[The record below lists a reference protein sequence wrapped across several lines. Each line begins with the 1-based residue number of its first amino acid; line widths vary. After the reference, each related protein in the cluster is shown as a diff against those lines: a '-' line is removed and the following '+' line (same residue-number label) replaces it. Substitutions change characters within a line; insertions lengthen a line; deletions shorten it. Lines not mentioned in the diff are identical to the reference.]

1 LTIDVAGHAVFLPAL
16 ALAGL
21 GVGFVAGMFGIGGGF
36 ILTPLLT
43 IGFGIPAPIAVG
55 SSLCQKI
62 GTSAGSLV
70 KYRQYRYGEPRMDW
84 IMMGGS
90 LVGTYAGTA
99 ALRAL
104 DRKGMIV
111 VFGHSIALVNVIIEL
126 VYVAMLVATVIAT
139 ARTIGMATR
148 DQTIPGPLARVR
160 LPPHVRL
167 PAVGLHVSVP
177 IAVYVGFVT
186 GALSGLLG
194 ISGGVALLPVLIYGY
209 GLSMRD
215 AAGTGLI
222 MLLVTVIAGTAEQAW
237 HNQVD
242 LRVALGVLAGS
253 AVGAQLGAR
262 ATHVWSGRSLRLAL
276 CALLSVVAAAIL
288 AHLTI
293 SVLE

>member
-1 LTIDVAGHAVFLPAL
+1 MFLPAL

-62 GTSAGSLV
+62 GTSAGSLM

-84 IMMGGS
+84 VMMGGS
-90 LVGTYAGTA
+90 LAGTYAGTA

-104 DRKGMIV
+104 DRKGTIV
-111 VFGHSIALVNVIIEL
+111 VFGHSVALVNVIIEL
-126 VYVAMLVATVIAT
+126 TYVAMLAATVIAT
-139 ARTIGMATR
+139 ARTIGTAKR
-148 DQTIPGPLARVR
+148 DRTIPGPLARLR
-160 LPPHVRL
+160 LPPHIRL
-167 PAVGLHVSVP
+167 PAVGLQVSVP

-276 CALLSVVAAAIL
+276 CALLSTVAAAIL
-288 AHLTI
+288 AHL
-293 SVLE
+293 VLSLT

>member
-1 LTIDVAGHAVFLPAL
+1 MTIDVAGHAVFLPAL

-62 GTSAGSLV
+62 GTSAGSLL
-70 KYRQYRYGEPRMDW
+70 KYRQYRYGEPRIDW

-104 DRKGMIV
+104 DRKGV
-111 VFGHSIALVNVIIEL
+111 VFGHVPLVNFTIEL
-126 VYVAMLVATVIAT
+126 VYVAMLVATVVAT
-139 ARTIGMATR
+139 ARTIGTSKR
-148 DQTIPGPLARVR
+148 DRTVPGPLARIR
-160 LPPHVRL
+160 FPPQIRL
-167 PAVGLHVSVP
+167 PAVGLQVSVP

-276 CALLSVVAAAIL
+276 CALLSTVAAAIL
-288 AHLTI
+288 AHLI
-293 SVLE
+293 LSLA